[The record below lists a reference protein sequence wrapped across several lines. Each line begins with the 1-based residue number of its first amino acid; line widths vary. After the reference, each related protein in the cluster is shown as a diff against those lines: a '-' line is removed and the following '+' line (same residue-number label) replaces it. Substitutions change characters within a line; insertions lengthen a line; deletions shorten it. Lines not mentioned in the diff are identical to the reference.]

1 MNNHSLLEN
10 VSERLTSGSTLFLKN
25 ILSFGQSFKSVP
37 TCIGLTSYAPAAL
50 PLNGAILIG
59 LPASK
64 FCWSVE
70 DFIAKCV
77 KSGATDAMECASM
90 LGKEFGRAGSNAS
103 FRSLIL
109 STPCTIG
116 KAKDESLK
124 PYRAVGIKNTV
135 GMSVGQVDC
144 DVGGPDGSCGEAAAR
159 IELMTTSQGR
169 FQLLAC
175 NDEDMVTLNGKR
187 IQACSGPFPL
197 KNYDVVSCGARVF
210 LFVQSY

>member
-1 MNNHSLLEN
+1 MNNYSLLEN

-25 ILSFGQSFKSVP
+25 IMSFGQSFESMP
-37 TCIGLTSYAPAAL
+37 TCIGLTSYAPASM
-50 PLNGAILIG
+50 PSNGAMLIG
-59 LPASK
+59 LSAAK
-64 FCWSVE
+64 FCWNIE
-70 DFIAKCV
+70 DFIAKCL
-77 KSGATDAMECASM
+77 KSGTTHAIECANK

-103 FRSLIL
+103 FRSLVL

-116 KAKDESLK
+116 KAKEASIK
-124 PYRAVGIKNTV
+124 SYRAVGIKNTV
-135 GMSVGQVDC
+135 GMSVGKVDC

-159 IELMTTSQGR
+159 IELMTTSHGR

-175 NDEDMVTLNGKR
+175 NNEDMVTLNGKR
-187 IQACSGPFPL
+187 IQASSGPFPL